1 MYGAPRRLVIP
12 GPLLASRNTACR
24 ISNHINSQISVFS
37 GMTGSNRSPDNRRQE
52 AVGQHVRAVMS
63 YWRALEPDWQSVLV
77 AVVLVALIVGLEVSI
92 PG

>member
-1 MYGAPRRLVIP
+1 
-12 GPLLASRNTACR
+12 
-24 ISNHINSQISVFS
+24 
-37 GMTGSNRSPDNRRQE
+37 MTGPNRSPDNRRRE

-77 AVVLVALIVGLEVSI
+77 AVVLVALVVGLEVPI